1 MTYKFDKILF
11 GNHRINGKNKTCVKT
26 PNSFLFS
33 SLSKNCFEN
42 NCPNALGIVSFFK
55 NWLPNTFFNE
65 KTIENGFLFLFSKT
79 IRKNKNRNRFAKR
92 AHTLHMDIR
101 SFGIIVNLGKL
112 LRSW

>member
-42 NCPNALGIVSFFK
+42 NCPNALGISK
-55 NWLPNTFFNE
+55 TKIETGLPNE
-65 KTIENGFLFLFSKT
+65 LILF
-79 IRKNKNRNRFAKR
+79 IW
-92 AHTLHMDIR
+92 I
-101 SFGIIVNLGKL
+101 FGVLE
-112 LRSW
+112 